1 MSLTPEDV
9 LNKTFGT
16 TQFRRGYDEREVDD
30 FLDEVVAT
38 LRILDKELT
47 DCRSQQSAPVQ
58 DSAAAVPL
66 LDSGM
71 QSRLD
76 REVGLRQEAERA
88 LAELQSR
95 VHRQEEERLS
105 AAAQAGDADA
115 AQLAQATRDSGA
127 RAQEAEQAARARIE
141 AANARADE
149 AERAAQERISRL
161 NAEADRIEADVRDRI
176 DAANGRALDAES
188 AGVEPARPT
197 DASGLIAL
205 AQRVHDEH
213 VAEGETT
220 RARLISEGQS
230 RHDSLLSTAQARHDE
245 LLTAAQSQHDEL
257 VSTAQARHDELVTA
271 AQSQHDNLLA
281 EATSSREEML
291 GEARER
297 VAGMIAEASGRRA
310 EILSDLEDKRAD
322 LETAIADLRSYE
334 QTYRSRLRA
343 FIEDALTALDTTEPV
358 SETMPAVPVPAS

>member
-245 LLTAAQSQHDEL
+245 L
-257 VSTAQARHDELVTA
+257 VTA